1 VIEQYED
8 AGADEVVVFVMPA
21 DEEEMLAD
29 LEQITAKIIG

>member
-21 DEEEMLAD
+21 GEGEMLGE
-29 LEQITAKIIG
+29 LEQIAAKIIG